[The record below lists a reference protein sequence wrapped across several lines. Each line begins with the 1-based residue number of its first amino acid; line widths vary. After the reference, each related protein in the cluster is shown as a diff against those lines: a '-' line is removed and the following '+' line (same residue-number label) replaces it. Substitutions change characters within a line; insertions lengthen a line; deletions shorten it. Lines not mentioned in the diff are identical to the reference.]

1 MYQANNSSQDK
12 TRQRN
17 DMQREMIMKDGDY
30 KKILSGKI
38 NLEAEIR
45 SLRKEGD
52 RIKMEIQVKE
62 KTIQGID
69 QKAMMMANEIK
80 TLKKKMNT
88 L

>member
-1 MYQANNSSQDK
+1 MYQANNGNQDK

-17 DMQREMIMKDGDY
+17 DLQREMIMKDGDY

-38 NLEAEIR
+38 SLEAEIR
-45 SLRKEGD
+45 SLKKEED
-52 RIKMEIQVKE
+52 RIKVEIQVKE
-62 KTIQGID
+62 KSIQGID

-80 TLKKKMNT
+80 NLKKKMNT

>member
-17 DMQREMIMKDGDY
+17 DIQREMIMKDGDY